1 MLQLLQLHS
10 GGFNAETSIIS
21 CPGCAF
27 LGPPLTL
34 PYRKHCSRLKPAT
47 YETRVGIFPQGM
59 NALIG
64 FHVGRFKLVVER
76 KRSGFSVP
84 RTSGI
89 EGEILWACKRD
100 KLRKVIHELRER
112 VEEGK

>member
-34 PYRKHCSRLKPAT
+34 PYRKHYSRLKRAT

-76 KRSGFSVP
+76 KEADLVFHGRAASKERFSGP
-84 RTSGI
+84 AGGI
-89 EGEILWACKRD
+89 
-100 KLRKVIHELRER
+100 
-112 VEEGK
+112 